1 MKKEVNFLSGERFD
15 PQANDI
21 FRMDSEDFD
30 AIDFA
35 SKDCVD
41 LLERLVNQH
50 KIHQLPRLKEL
61 KRYYL
66 GNNNIKYRPPKTDE
80 YAADNRIASDFAH
93 YITIFEQ
100 GYMLGRPIQYKNE
113 DTTLQEQINLFVEE
127 NNEAAHNVLIKTD
140 LSIYGRAYELLTVE
154 RYDESS
160 PITVKLTKLAPEQTF
175 VVYDDSYH
183 DHSLFG
189 VNYYTIDYGEG
200 YRKSYIVVYTKD
212 AVYRYADDSR
222 DKNSS
227 MHFVSS
233 EEHFLKGEP
242 INEYKN
248 NEDRTGS
255 YEAVLDTIDAYDLSQ
270 SELANFQQDSVD
282 AILVI
287 SGNPYTGADEKDFLE
302 GGRINPNGR
311 LGISLAFRESKMI
324 ILDDNPNPDGAKPD
338 AKYLVKAYDSKG
350 AEDYKKRLVGDILRF
365 TFTPDTSDEHFG
377 SNQSGESMK
386 YKLMASD
393 NLRAQQERLF
403 KQGLM
408 RRLRLA
414 ANIWSIKGN
423 EATAYRQ
430 ISQTSVIFT
439 PNVPKSGKEVIEMAK
454 DLYNVVSDTTVYEI
468 LNSVTGVSP
477 EDELKRIKAES
488 EDSETETAEG
498 AGGEEDGEE
507 V

>member
-1 MKKEVNFLSGERFD
+1 MDDLLSSYGKLCRLSGISQQKIVATFSAE
-15 PQANDI
+15 P
-21 FRMDSEDFD
+21 
-30 AIDFA
+30 FA
-35 SKDCVD
+35 PS
-41 LLERLVNQH
+41 
-50 KIHQLPRLKEL
+50 
-61 KRYYL
+61 
-66 GNNNIKYRPPKTDE
+66 
-80 YAADNRIASDFAH
+80 ADNRIASDFAH

-100 GYMLGRPIQYKNE
+100 GYMLGRPVQYKNE

-227 MHFVSS
+227 MNFVSS

-287 SGNPYTGADEKDFLE
+287 SGNPYTGAD
-302 GGRINPNGR
+302 
-311 LGISLAFRESKMI
+311 
-324 ILDDNPNPDGAKPD
+324 

-350 AEDYKKRLVGDILRF
+350 AEDYKLSLI
-365 TFTPDTSDEHFG
+365 H
-377 SNQSGESMK
+377 
-386 YKLMASD
+386 
-393 NLRAQQERLF
+393 
-403 KQGLM
+403 
-408 RRLRLA
+408 
-414 ANIWSIKGN
+414 I
-423 EATAYRQ
+423 
-430 ISQTSVIFT
+430 
-439 PNVPKSGKEVIEMAK
+439 
-454 DLYNVVSDTTVYEI
+454 
-468 LNSVTGVSP
+468 
-477 EDELKRIKAES
+477 
-488 EDSETETAEG
+488 
-498 AGGEEDGEE
+498 
-507 V
+507 